1 MNRTS
6 IDWADM
12 TWNPVTGCRHGCRYC
27 YARETTAR
35 FGGHDAGAPAFTAG
49 GLNMLDEPMQIRRND
64 GRMVKAPFPFFF
76 EPTFHRYRLEE
87 PLHANM
93 PCNIFVCSMSDL
105 FGKWV
110 PTGWI
115 VQVLDACLAAPQHN
129 YLFLTKNPGRYM
141 ELDKLALLPRKGNFW
156 YGSTTTKAGDPFF
169 WSDKHNTFV
178 SAEPLH
184 GPLHAGGVLETKWVI
199 VGAETGSRKDK
210 QRTLREWVLNLA
222 DECREQGVPIFMK
235 ENLVTEGVLT
245 RGEIIQKRP
254 AEMTFY

>member
-1 MNRTS
+1 MNRTT
-6 IDWADM
+6 IDWADA
-12 TWNPVTGCRHGCRYC
+12 TWNPVTGCRHGCPYC
-27 YARETTAR
+27 YANETTRR
-35 FGGHDAGAPAFTAG
+35 FGGHDAGEPAFTAG
-49 GLNMLDEPMQIRRND
+49 GLNVLDEPMQIRRND

-87 PLHANM
+87 PQHANM
-93 PCNIFVCSMSDL
+93 PRNIFVCSMSDL

-156 YGSTTTKAGDPFF
+156 YGSTTTKAGDPLF

-210 QRTLREWVLNLA
+210 QRTLREWVMNLA
-222 DECREQGVPIFMK
+222 DECHEQGVPIFMK

>member
-1 MNRTS
+1 MNKTS
-6 IDWADM
+6 IDWADV

-27 YARETTAR
+27 YAQETTRR
-35 FGGHDAGAPAFTAG
+35 FGGHDAGDPAFTTG
-49 GLNMLDEPMQIRRND
+49 GLAVLDEPMMKRRND
-64 GRMVKAPFPFFF
+64 GRMVKAPFPFYF
-76 EPTFHRYRLEE
+76 EPTFHRYRLDE
-87 PLHANM
+87 PQHAEG
-93 PCNIFVCSMSDL
+93 PRNIFVCSMADL

-178 SAEPLH
+178 SAEPLR

-199 VGAETGSRKDK
+199 VGAETGTRKDK
-210 QRTLREWVLNLA
+210 QRPRREWVLDLA

-245 RGEIIQKRP
+245 RGEIIRKRP
-254 AEMTFY
+254 VEVTFY